1 MSRDVQVVS
10 NFRVE
15 ITHKEISDYL
25 LKQEGIIEFHK
36 NNKLT
41 LQGRHGMQMQPRRE
55 KTTNETFWKFRIT
68 LGTPN
73 EINQVNTYHLCL
85 DSQGWYSRLITTI
98 SPLT

>member
-25 LKQEGIIEFHK
+25 LKQEGITEFHK

-41 LQGRHGMQMQPRRE
+41 LQGTDMVCKCNPEERRQQM
-55 KTTNETFWKFRIT
+55 KHS
-68 LGTPN
+68 G
-73 EINQVNTYHLCL
+73 
-85 DSQGWYSRLITTI
+85 SSG
-98 SPLT
+98 